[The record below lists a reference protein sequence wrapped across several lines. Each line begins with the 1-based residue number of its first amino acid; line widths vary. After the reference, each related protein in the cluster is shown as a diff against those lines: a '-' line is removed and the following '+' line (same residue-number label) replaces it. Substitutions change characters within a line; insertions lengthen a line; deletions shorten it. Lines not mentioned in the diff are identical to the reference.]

1 MSGLEGAK
9 GGGGMDSLQHHF
21 LLATPGM
28 DGGFFSRTVTY
39 LCDHNQDGAM
49 GLVIN
54 RPLDVSTLEIFEQL
68 EITVSERA
76 CHHDVHLGG
85 PVQMEHGFILHQG
98 DQSWNSSVRVADDI
112 WISTS
117 RDILEAIAQCR
128 GPERFMIALGYAGW
142 APGQLE
148 EELARNCWL
157 TVPASSDILFDSP
170 AEQRL
175 SQASQR
181 LGIDIDLM
189 FSGIGHA

>member
-1 MSGLEGAK
+1 MSDLARATGVGE
-9 GGGGMDSLQHHF
+9 MDSLQHHF

-39 LCDHNQDGAM
+39 LCDHNPDGAM

-68 EITVSERA
+68 EISVSDSMR
-76 CHHDVHLGG
+76 HHNVLLGG

-98 DQSWNSSVRVADDI
+98 DQSWDSSIRVADDI

-117 RDILEAIAQCR
+117 RDILQAIAQCR
-128 GPERFMIALGYAGW
+128 GPERFVIALGYAGW
-142 APGQLE
+142 GPGQLE
-148 EELARNCWL
+148 GELARNCWL

-170 AEQRL
+170 TEQRL
-175 SQASQR
+175 SQAAQR

-189 FSGIGHA
+189 FSGVGHA